1 MWIAFYR
8 VQKVSLVILY
18 MSVPMPELEREFKDL
33 IETGY
38 VQLVDF
44 TWPRKSVFKH
54 IQRSNQQAQI
64 NSCFY
69 HYKYEVKSLILCDTD
84 EFIFS
89 EQFPSDLPKLSSFLE
104 SEYPKNDVFHVR
116 INDEDECVD
125 ARKSISE

>member
-18 MSVPMPELEREFKDL
+18 VSVPMPELEIEFKDL

-38 VQLVDF
+38 LQLVDF
-44 TWPRKSVFKH
+44 TWPRKLVFGH
-54 IQRSNQQAQI
+54 IQYSNQQAQI

-84 EFIFS
+84 EFVFS
-89 EQFPSDLPKLSSFLE
+89 EQFPFDLAKLSSFLE
-104 SEYPKNDVFHVR
+104 MQYPTNDVFHVSM
-116 INDEDECVD
+116 NNCCNED
-125 ARKSISE
+125 ARESISE